1 MSTHLSPD
9 ELRVLMLR
17 HLEGQA
23 SPEETHQL
31 SAALRDSAETRRE
44 YAALAR
50 QRALLFELAEERRVV
65 VLDKPRFEAKA
76 KARVRWPRLAWAAG
90 FVLVA
95 ALAAL
100 LLPGRLKSR
109 PVTASIETWQGEV
122 RFVSAS
128 KQTAQAPALKD
139 RLPPGTSVETVGAE
153 SSVILVF
160 SDGTRVS
167 VGGNSTLGNVS
178 EPRSRGRRLHLERG
192 ALEATVA
199 KTVPDAPVVFS
210 TPEAE
215 ATVVGTNL
223 KLSTRDHL
231 TRLEVREGAVRLRRH
246 RDGAEVTVS
255 ARQFIVASPD
265 NKLSVLP
272 AGP

>member
-1 MSTHLSPD
+1 MSTPFSPD

-23 SPEETHQL
+23 SPEDAHQL
-31 SAALRDSAETRRE
+31 SAVLRDSAEARRE

-50 QRALLFELAEERRVV
+50 QRALLFELAEERKVV
-65 VLDKPRFEAKA
+65 VLDKPRFEAKSMP
-76 KARVRWPRLAWAAG
+76 RIRWPRLAWAAG

-109 PVTASIETWQGEV
+109 PATASIEAWQGEV

-128 KQTAQAPALKD
+128 GQTARAPALKD
-139 RLPPGTSVETVGAE
+139 RFPPEASVETVGAE

-167 VGGNSTLGNVS
+167 VGGNSALANVS
-178 EPRSRGRRLHLERG
+178 EPRSHGRRLHLERG
-192 ALEATVA
+192 ALEAVVT
-199 KTVPDAPVVFS
+199 KTVPDAPVVFA

-215 ATVVGTNL
+215 ATVLGTNL
-223 KLSTRDHL
+223 KLSRRAPL
-231 TRLEVREGAVRLRRH
+231 TRLEVREGEVRLRRP
-246 RDGAEVTVS
+246 RDGAEIIVK
-255 ARQFIVASPD
+255 ARQFIEVSRD
-265 NKLSVLP
+265 NKLRVLP
-272 AGP
+272 VGQ